1 MSEPQPQQRIQ
12 QRATDLPGDASAIE
26 FVEIPEEQMTEAEER
41 ISVATAGQLM
51 WWRFR
56 KHRLAMISA
65 VVLILFYLIAVFAPF
80 LAYADPELSE
90 AQRGLMPPQPIHW
103 FKEGKLDPH
112 VYAVSGARDPVT
124 FKRIYKTD
132 LNTQYNVRFFVKGFS
147 YKLLGFI
154 PMDVHLL
161 GVEGAKTEETLFI
174 LGTDLNG
181 RDLWSRLMFATQ
193 MSLVIG
199 LAAVAISLFLGV
211 LLGGISGYFS
221 GTIDTVI
228 QRVIEILRSIPT
240 IPLWMGLAA
249 ALPREWTVQQIY
261 LAITLIISLLG
272 WTELARVVRGRFL
285 TLREEDFIT
294 AAELAG
300 CGRMRIIFRHM
311 VPSFLSHII
320 AATTLAIPAMIISET
335 SLSFLGLGLRPPAIS
350 WGVLLEQAQ
359 NIQALAISPWLLIPV
374 IPVVFAVLA
383 FNFVGDGLRDAADPY
398 G

>member
-1 MSEPQPQQRIQ
+1 MSLPVPLSGSYSEP
-12 QRATDLPGDASAIE
+12 TEEL
-26 FVEIPEEQMTEAEER
+26 PEEETTEAEER
-41 ISVATAGQLM
+41 VSVATAGQLM

-56 KHRLAMISA
+56 KHRLAVISA
-65 VVLILFYLIAVFAPF
+65 VVLILFYLVVVIAPF

-90 AQRGLMPPQPIHW
+90 AQRGLMPPQ
-103 FKEGKLDPH
+103 
-112 VYAVSGARDPVT
+112 AVHLFQDGNLRPYVDAVKGARDPNT
-124 FKRIYKTD
+124 FKRVYVTD
-132 LNTQYNVRFFVKGFS
+132 PSVHVPLKFFTHGYS
-147 YKLLGFI
+147 YKILSVFKS
-154 PMDVHLL
+154 DVHLL
-161 GVEGAKTEETLFI
+161 GLDGVPAEEGLFI

-181 RDLWSRLMFATQ
+181 RDMWSRLMMASQ
-193 MSLVIG
+193 MSLTIG
-199 LAAVAISLFLGV
+199 LAAVTISLVLGV
-211 LLGGISGYFS
+211 VLGGISGYF
-221 GTIDTVI
+221 GGMLDTFI

-249 ALPREWTVQQIY
+249 ALPRDWSVNRIY
-261 LAITLIISLLG
+261 LAITIIISLLG

-300 CGRMRIIFRHM
+300 CGKMRIILRHM
-311 VPSFLSHII
+311 VPSFASHII

-359 NIQALAISPWLLIPV
+359 NIQSLAISPWLLIPV
-374 IPVVFAVLA
+374 IPVVLAVLA